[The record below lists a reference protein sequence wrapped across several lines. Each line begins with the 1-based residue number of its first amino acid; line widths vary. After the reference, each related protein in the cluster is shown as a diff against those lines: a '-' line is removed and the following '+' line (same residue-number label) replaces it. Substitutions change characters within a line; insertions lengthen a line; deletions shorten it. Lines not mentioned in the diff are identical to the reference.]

1 MMAML
6 VMCKRNHCKSYRRV
20 FHIQTHQT
28 SDIVSNALESLP
40 LRNIK
45 VQHSFNVNN
54 IVYLK

>member
-6 VMCKRNHCKSYRRV
+6 VTYIRNHCRSSRRV

-28 SDIVSNALESLP
+28 SDIVLNALDSLP

-45 VQHSFNVNN
+45 VQHSFNV
-54 IVYLK
+54 